1 MRRIAVIIFLALFAL
16 NTVFVYELVQHA
28 RLGAVSLALM
38 ATQPPPPRRAAP
50 SQQPQL
56 RMTSCEVR

>member
-1 MRRIAVIIFLALFAL
+1 MRRLVILAFLGLFAL

-50 SQQPQL
+50 SQQL